1 MGIFLIVIIAVIT
14 AGVMYLN
21 IRTFENYMENLLLD
35 ILEELKR
42 KDGNDVRP

>member
-1 MGIFLIVIIAVIT
+1 MSVFLIVIIAIVT
-14 AGVMYLN
+14 AGAMYLN

-42 KDGNDVRP
+42 KDNNDVRP